1 MLPSIPLGPL
11 MFAGYDGKLEEEGI
25 GAHVAALLAL
35 LSSFSWGTSDFM
47 GGLAAR
53 RVGAVRVLAVSYP
66 AGAVL
71 ITFLALVII
80 PGQWSWSTVTIGL
93 VAGSVGALAIGLLY
107 AALSR
112 GQMGIISPITAV
124 LSGAVPV
131 VVGVVS
137 GESLSAVA
145 LAGVAVAGVAVV
157 LVSRESGPHRR
168 TPIRAVVLAMG
179 SGLAIGVYLSVIGTA
194 PVDSGI
200 WVATMGRWF
209 STVLVLAILS
219 ILIQRSRRA
228 LSDVRPVF
236 PWNLALAAG
245 ALDALANAV
254 FQLAAQ
260 RGLLAIVAVIGSL
273 YPAATVILARVLL
286 KETLSRNQ
294 LVGVVLA
301 LLAASVL
308 ALS

>member
-1 MLPSIPLGPL
+1 M
-11 MFAGYDGKLEEEGI
+11 
-25 GAHVAALLAL
+25 AALLAL
-35 LSSFSWGTSDFM
+35 LSSLSWGTSDFM

-71 ITFLALVII
+71 ITLLALVVI
-80 PGQWSWSTVTIGL
+80 PGELSWNAIAIGL

-107 AALSR
+107 AALAR
-112 GQMGIISPITAV
+112 GQMGIVSPVTAV

-131 VVGVVS
+131 VVGIAL
-137 GESLSAVA
+137 GESLSGLA
-145 LAGVAVAGVAVV
+145 LGGVLVAGVAVV

-168 TPIRAVVLAMG
+168 TPAHAVLLAMA

-194 PVDSGI
+194 PLDSGI
-200 WVATMGRWF
+200 WVATIGRWF
-209 STVLVLAILS
+209 STVLMVTIVL
-219 ILIQRSRRA
+219 ILIGRARSA
-228 LSDVRPVF
+228 SDRTSVRF
-236 PWNLALAAG
+236 PWGLALAAG
-245 ALDALANAV
+245 ALDALANAI

-273 YPAATVILARVLL
+273 YPAATVILARILL
-286 KETLSRNQ
+286 KETLSRVQ

-301 LLAASVL
+301 LLAAATL
-308 ALS
+308 ALA

>member
-1 MLPSIPLGPL
+1 M
-11 MFAGYDGKLEEEGI
+11 
-25 GAHVAALLAL
+25 AALLAL
-35 LSSFSWGTSDFM
+35 LSSLSWGTSDFM

-71 ITFLALVII
+71 ITVLALVVI
-80 PGQWSWSTVTIGL
+80 PGELSWDSVAIGL

-107 AALSR
+107 AALAR
-112 GQMGIISPITAV
+112 GQMGIVSPVTAV

-131 VVGVVS
+131 VVGIAL
-137 GESLSAVA
+137 GESLSGLA
-145 LAGVAVAGVAVV
+145 LGGVLVAGVAVV

-168 TPIRAVVLAMG
+168 TPAHAVLLAMA

-194 PVDSGI
+194 PLDSGI
-200 WVATMGRWF
+200 WVATIGRWF
-209 STVLVLAILS
+209 STVLMLTIALVLIV
-219 ILIQRSRRA
+219 RSG
-228 LSDVRPVF
+228 SDRSKVRF
-236 PWNLALAAG
+236 PWGLALAAG
-245 ALDALANAV
+245 SLDALANAI

-286 KETLSRNQ
+286 KETLSRIQ

-301 LLAASVL
+301 LTAAATL
-308 ALS
+308 ALA

>member
-1 MLPSIPLGPL
+1 M
-11 MFAGYDGKLEEEGI
+11 
-25 GAHVAALLAL
+25 AALLAL
-35 LSSFSWGTSDFM
+35 LSSLSWGTSDFM

-53 RVGAVRVLAVSYP
+53 RVGSVRVLAVSYP
-66 AGAVL
+66 AGAVI

-80 PGQWSWSTVTIGL
+80 PGQWSWNTVIIG
-93 VAGSVGALAIGLLY
+93 VGAGSVGALAIGLLY

-112 GQMGIISPITAV
+112 GQMGIVSPITAV

-131 VVGVVS
+131 VVGVGL
-137 GESLSAVA
+137 GESLSALA
-145 LAGVAVAGVAVV
+145 LAGVVVAGVAVV

-168 TPIRAVVLAMG
+168 TPIRAVLLAVG

-194 PVDSGI
+194 PADSGI
-200 WVATMGRWF
+200 WVATMGRWI
-209 STVLVLAILS
+209 STVLVLGILMF
-219 ILIQRSRRA
+219 LIHRSRR
-228 LSDVRPVF
+228 RPSVDRPAF

-273 YPAATVILARVLL
+273 YPASTVILARVLL
-286 KETLSRNQ
+286 KETLSRIQ
-294 LVGVVLA
+294 LLGVVLA
-301 LLAASVL
+301 LLAASTL
-308 ALS
+308 ALA